1 MNDAGKPVYSLSV
14 YHVDRA
20 SLRQEEIVHRVRPGS
35 RFDRVEDF
43 EPVGRTS
50 SVPPP
55 DARPGGIA
63 LNPRTRKI
71 LGHLPPRA
79 QELLQA
85 PFLDGQRLL
94 RQDFYYLGYEGG
106 GDLEVFCMVF
116 AGPQDVT
123 AVEGTRTI
131 PAGHTESSAHWDL
144 TAYQAGVTKRRGA

>member
-1 MNDAGKPVYSLSV
+1 MSTM
-14 YHVDRA
+14 
-20 SLRQEEIVHRVRPGS
+20 RQEEVVHRVRPGS

-63 LNPRTRKI
+63 LEPRTRKI
-71 LGHLPPRA
+71 LGHLPSRA

-85 PFLDGQRLL
+85 PFLGGQRIL

-106 GDLEVFCMVF
+106 DLEVFCMVL
-116 AGPQDVT
+116 AGTRDVT

-131 PAGHTESSAHWDL
+131 PDGHTESSAHWDL
-144 TAYQAGVTKRRGA
+144 TAYQAGVIKRRGA